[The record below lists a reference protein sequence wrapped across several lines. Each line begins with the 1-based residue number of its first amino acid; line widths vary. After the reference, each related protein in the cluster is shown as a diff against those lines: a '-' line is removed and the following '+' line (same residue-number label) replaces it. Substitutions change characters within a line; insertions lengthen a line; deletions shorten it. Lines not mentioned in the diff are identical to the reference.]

1 MDRPKLLLE
10 LERDEGLRLHPYTDT
25 VGKIT
30 IGIGRNLTDVGLSK
44 EEVYALAGS
53 DIYMACGDLDH
64 YLPWWNRLSEVRQR
78 VLANMV
84 FNMGIRRLQGFALF
98 LNAVQIGDW
107 EEAAKQML
115 DSQWA
120 RQVGPRATRLAEQM
134 RKGYE
139 V

>member
-1 MDRPKLLLE
+1 MMLE

-25 VGKIT
+25 VGKVT
-30 IGIGRNLTDVGLSK
+30 IGIGRNLIDVGITK
-44 EEVYALAGS
+44 TEAYALAGA
-53 DIYMACGDLDH
+53 DIDAAVGDLDH
-64 YLPWWNRLSEVRQR
+64 YTPWWSRLSEVRQR
-78 VLANMV
+78 VLVNMA
-84 FNMGIRRLQGFALF
+84 FNMGIKRLQGFALF
-98 LNAVQIGDW
+98 LNAAQLGDW